1 MMHPDDGIIYLAEV
15 DSTNSYCMREAASLA
30 SGTFVVADSQTA
42 GRGRLGRA
50 WHSPPGC
57 NLYVSIILKPPFQR
71 LDPAV
76 LPQIASLAAYN
87 TVQDYGVQG
96 VWIKWPNDV
105 YAGDRKLAGVLT
117 ESRIVAGAVEAVVTG
132 IGINLN
138 MSPAE
143 LAVIDKPATAVGAHL
158 DRDIDRDDCLQRLAG
173 YFNAACA
180 TCQSHGFEQ
189 IYAEWCDAS
198 GLVGR
203 RVSING
209 AMASV
214 TGIVREFAI
223 DGSIVIVDET
233 GVPQTV
239 RSGDLTL
246 ILL

>member
-1 MMHPDDGIIYLAEV
+1 MHPDDGIIYLAEV

-30 SGTFVVADSQTA
+30 SGTFVVADSQAA
-42 GRGRLGRA
+42 GRGRLGRT

-76 LPQIASLAAYN
+76 LPQTASLAAYN
-87 TVQDYGVQG
+87 TVQDYGIQD

-105 YAGDRKLAGVLT
+105 YAGDCKLAGVLT
-117 ESRIVAGAVEAVVTG
+117 ESRIVAGVVEAVVTG

-138 MSPAE
+138 MSAAE
-143 LAVIDKPATAVGAHL
+143 LAVIDKPATAVGAQL
-158 DRDIDRDDCLQRLAG
+158 GRDIDRDDCLQRLAG

-189 IYAEWCDAS
+189 IYAEWRDAS

-203 RVSING
+203 RVSITG
-209 AMASV
+209 AMSSV

-233 GVPQTV
+233 GTPQTV

-246 ILL
+246 TLL

>member
-1 MMHPDDGIIYLAEV
+1 MHSDKGIIYLAEV
-15 DSTNSYCMREAASLA
+15 DSTNSYCMRETASLA

-87 TVQDYGVQG
+87 TVRDYGVQN

-105 YAGDRKLAGVLT
+105 YVGDCKLAGVLA
-117 ESRIVAGAVEAVVTG
+117 ESRVAAGLIEAVVTG

-143 LAVIDKPATAVGAHL
+143 LAVIDKPATAVGAQL

-189 IYAEWCDAS
+189 IYGEWRDAS
-198 GLVGR
+198 GLIGC
-203 RVSING
+203 RVSITG
-209 AMASV
+209 AVASIAG
-214 TGIVREFAI
+214 TVRDFAV

-233 GVPQTV
+233 GASQTV

-246 ILL
+246 TLL

>member
-1 MMHPDDGIIYLAEV
+1 MHPDDGIIYLAEV
-15 DSTNSYCMREAASLA
+15 DSTNSYCMREVASLA

-71 LDPAV
+71 LNPAV
-76 LPQIASLAAYN
+76 LPQTASLAAYN
-87 TVQDYGVQG
+87 TVRDYGVQD

-105 YAGDRKLAGVLT
+105 YVGDRKLAGVLT
-117 ESRIVAGAVEAVVTG
+117 ESRVVAGVVEAVVTG

-143 LAVIDKPATAVGAHL
+143 LAVIDKPATALGAQL
-158 DRDIDRDDCLQRLAG
+158 GRDIDRDDCLQRLAG
-173 YFNAACA
+173 YFNAACV
-180 TCQSHGFEQ
+180 TCQNHGFEQ
-189 IYAEWCDAS
+189 IYAEWRDAS
-198 GLVGR
+198 ALVGR
-203 RVSING
+203 RVSITG
-209 AMASV
+209 AVTSV
-214 TGIVREFAI
+214 TGTVRDFAK

-233 GVPQTV
+233 GALQTV